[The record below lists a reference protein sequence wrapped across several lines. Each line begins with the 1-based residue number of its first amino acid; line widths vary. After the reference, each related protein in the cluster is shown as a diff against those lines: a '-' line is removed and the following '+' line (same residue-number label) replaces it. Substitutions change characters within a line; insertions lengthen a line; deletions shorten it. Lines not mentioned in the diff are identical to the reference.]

1 MLKNTLLRNKKN
13 TQVHMPSDL
22 KKNQTGG
29 VAFLFPAYLIW
40 GLCPLFWKQL
50 SHVSSLESLLHR
62 TIWSLAFLVVIIF
75 VQKRGEELAQILKSP
90 KYIGILSITTI
101 TLAFNW
107 YLFIWAVNHDEV
119 LQTSLAYY
127 INPLITV
134 LLGMVF
140 LKEKLRRLQV
150 AALLIA
156 GTGVVYYTLFLGQ
169 FPWISFA
176 IAISFAIYGLIHK
189 MISVLPLPGL
199 CIETLLLSIPSL
211 GYLFFLHTNGN
222 GAMFNIN
229 ISTDLLLIGT
239 CLVTGLPL
247 LFFTIGTKRSTL
259 TTVGFMQYIAP
270 CCSFLLAVFYYKEP
284 FSSEKLITFIM
295 IWTALGLYTIDSVH
309 QHRTRVKRLKQ
320 S

>member
-1 MLKNTLLRNKKN
+1 
-13 TQVHMPSDL
+13 
-22 KKNQTGG
+22 
-29 VAFLFPAYLIW
+29 VAFLLPAYLIW
-40 GLCPLFWKQL
+40 GLSPFFWKLL
-50 SHVSSLESLLHR
+50 SHVSSFELLLHR
-62 TIWSLAFLVVIIF
+62 TIWSLFFLLIIIF
-75 VQKRGEELAQILKSP
+75 AQKRGKELVQIMKRPAYL
-90 KYIGILSITTI
+90 GILSITTI

-127 INPLITV
+127 MNPLIIV
-134 LLGMVF
+134 FLGMIV
-140 LKEKLRRLQV
+140 LKEKLRRAQLF
-150 AALLIA
+150 ALIFA
-156 GTGVVYYTLFLGQ
+156 GVGVGYYTLFIGQ
-169 FPWISFA
+169 FPWISVA

-211 GYLFFLHTNGN
+211 GYLICLYANGK
-222 GAMFNIN
+222 GAMLNIN
-229 ISTDLLLIGT
+229 FTTDILLVGT

-284 FSSEKLITFIM
+284 FTSEKMITFVM
-295 IWTALGLYTIDSVH
+295 IWIALALYTIDSVYY
-309 QHRTRVKRLKQ
+309 HRKKFIYSKTQ
-320 S
+320 Q